1 VAQRGVVAALLGS
14 AVLWCGARWAVSG
27 ESKTSQDT
35 DGVARS
41 RGAVAGGVEWH
52 SDGEFVVLVAN
63 VGPGLLAK
71 GYMERAERAALGL
84 DWLSARHGTAM
95 ETMEARCTHGAE
107 DLATLAP
114 ILATIPGS
122 NYGGRGPASLQ
133 EPTLLRPG

>member
-1 VAQRGVVAALLGS
+1 MGWQGRVVPWLK
-14 AVLWCGARWAVSG
+14 VLSG
-27 ESKTSQDT
+27 T
-35 DGVARS
+35 RM
-41 RGAVAGGVEWH
+41 
-52 SDGEFVVLVAN
+52 GEFVVLVAN

-71 GYMERAERAALGL
+71 GYMERADRAALGL